1 MDAQLARRDCGL
13 RPRVCWAV
21 ASWAVASRQIQ
32 WKVLSLLFIKG
43 VGWGLGSG
51 WPLGFRDSNLVST
64 VSRTQRQAFRGA
76 GAKGGGFTM
85 GTDMAWVT
93 LA

>member
-1 MDAQLARRDCGL
+1 MLGCGQLGCG
-13 RPRVCWAV
+13 PQANPVEGAV
-21 ASWAVASRQIQ
+21 SS
-32 WKVLSLLFIKG
+32 FYKG

-64 VSRTQRQAFRGA
+64 VNRTRRQAFRGA
-76 GAKGGGFTM
+76 GFTM
-85 GTDMAWVT
+85 GTGMAWVT

>member
-43 VGWGLGSG
+43 VGWGLGWG
-51 WPLGFRDSNLVST
+51 WPLGFRDSSLIST
-64 VSRTQRQAFRGA
+64 VSRTLRQALRGA
-76 GAKGGGFTM
+76 GARVGGSIVGR
-85 GTDMAWVT
+85 GLAWST
-93 LA
+93 LP